1 MSLTEKVRE
10 LGTYLNVVREKHNR
24 TSSSKLDNM
33 LSVQKSSS
41 NKTRSGF
48 VKNGSSSM
56 MASTKF
62 VPFVSVPKL
71 DVRVQKEENQG
82 RFK

>member
-1 MSLTEKVRE
+1 MSLTEKVKE
-10 LGTYLNVVREKHNR
+10 LGTYLNVVREQHSR

-71 DVRVQKEENQG
+71 DVRVQKEEN
-82 RFK
+82 